1 MNIFAIFLTELNRV
15 HGIYIHTAS
24 PMCNRVTNIAFKAL
38 LASANLA
45 LAYATETHIYSF
57 GVDIEI
63 TEVCSVGYL

>member
-1 MNIFAIFLTELNRV
+1 MYKRT
-15 HGIYIHTAS
+15 
-24 PMCNRVTNIAFKAL
+24 TNIAVKAV

-45 LAYATETHIYSF
+45 LAYATETHIFSF

>member
-1 MNIFAIFLTELNRV
+1 MYKRA
-15 HGIYIHTAS
+15 
-24 PMCNRVTNIAFKAL
+24 TNVAFKAL
-38 LASANLA
+38 LTSANLA

>member
-1 MNIFAIFLTELNRV
+1 MYKRA
-15 HGIYIHTAS
+15 
-24 PMCNRVTNIAFKAL
+24 TNIAFKAL

-45 LAYATETHIYSF
+45 LAYATETHIFSF